1 MDMLANTSKH
11 QDRIMKVMDE
21 INGWFGNGT
30 IRISINDMVRTWA
43 PKHENISPA
52 YTSCWNEIPEVK
64 C

>member
-1 MDMLANTSKH
+1 
-11 QDRIMKVMDE
+11 MKVMDE